1 MTKFLENISFFLI
14 ISLPIFLVTGPFLS
28 DMSVILVDIFF
39 LIIIIKEKKLTILKN
54 KYFFFLIFLWTYF
67 SLRSLFVDDIYL
79 SLKSSL
85 FHLRFII
92 LIWAISFFL
101 DRNRKIF
108 FIFSKVLIITIAIV
122 CLDALFQYF
131 YGTNVLGFKQE
142 NPDKLNGLF
151 NDEAVLG
158 SYLIRLTPLIFA
170 ILYYFLNPEKHHFLY
185 LFILSFLGLIIFLSG
200 SRSALFLFILF
211 SSLFFLINIKLRKL
225 IFIYFF
231 CLSLILITLM
241 QFNKK
246 ISHSVYYNLFDPFR
260 TMFFDNTSSEKKDNK
275 KFIFTKVYDSHYKT
289 ALNMFY
295 DNKIFGVGTKMYR
308 ILCKDKRYYINE
320 FSCTTHPHNF
330 YFQLLAENGIIGFFG
345 ILCIFI
351 YSTSIILKKI
361 YIINF
366 KDKNFIN
373 YPSLMIVIGIFINLW
388 PVVPSGNLFN
398 NWLSI
403 LIFFPIGFLIFLGK
417 NKIR

>member
-1 MTKFLENISFFLI
+1 MTKFIENIASFFV

-28 DMSVILVDIFF
+28 DLSVILVDIFF
-39 LIIIIKEKKLTILKN
+39 LIIIIKEKKLNILKN
-54 KYFFFLIFLWTYF
+54 KYFIFLIFLWIYF
-67 SLRSLFVDDIYL
+67 SLRSLFADDIYL

-101 DRNRKIF
+101 DRNKKIF
-108 FIFSKVLIITIAIV
+108 YIFSKVLFITIVIV
-122 CLDALFQYF
+122 CLDALLQYF
-131 YGTNVLGFKQE
+131 YGTNILGFKQE

-170 ILYYFLNPEKHHFLY
+170 ILYYFFNPEKYHFFY
-185 LFILSFLGLIIFLSG
+185 LFILSILGLVIFLSG

-211 SSLFFLINIKLRKL
+211 SLLFFLINLELRKL
-225 IFIYFF
+225 FLIYFL
-231 CLSLILITLM
+231 CLFLIVISLM

-260 TMFFDNTSSEKKDNK
+260 TMFFENTSSEKKDNQ

-308 ILCKDKRYYINE
+308 ILCKDKKYYLNE

-330 YFQLLAENGIIGFFG
+330 YFQLLAENGLIGFFG
-345 ILCIFI
+345 VLYIFI
-351 YSTSIILKKI
+351 YSTLIIFKKI

-366 KDKNFIN
+366 KEKKFIN

-388 PVVPSGNLFN
+388 PVVPSGSLFN

-403 LIFFPIGFLIFLGK
+403 LIFFPIGFLIFFGK
-417 NKIR
+417 NKTR